1 MRAMRLGLARTTAG
15 AAGALLLWAISGV
28 AQATPDRLIETVSA
42 VEERLNARVGLYVYD
57 EETGRRW
64 TYNADDRFP
73 MASTF
78 KSLAC
83 AALLAR
89 VDAGDERLDRVVTFG
104 KSELVPYSPVTEERV
119 GPDGMSLGEV
129 CHATMTM
136 SDNTAANLVMGAIG
150 GPAGLTAFIRSTGDR
165 ATRLDR
171 WETDLNEATPNDP
184 RDTTTPKAMARTLRR
199 LVFEEVLSLD
209 SRAQLKDWLKGNKV
223 GDALFRAGVPEDWTV
238 GDRTGAGGH
247 GTRAIAA
254 ILWPPGRQPVV
265 ATVYITETEASFEAR
280 NAAIA
285 DIGAAVAAAVVGP
298 ARAD

>member
-1 MRAMRLGLARTTAG
+1 MRALGFGLARTATG

-28 AQATPDRLIETVSA
+28 AYATPDRLIETVRA
-42 VEERLNARVGLYVYD
+42 VEERLNARVGVYVYD

-83 AALLAR
+83 AALLAQ
-89 VDAGDERLDRVVTFG
+89 VDLGEERLDRVVTFG
-104 KSELVPYSPVTEERV
+104 ESDLVPYSPVTKERV
-119 GPDGMSLGEV
+119 GADGMSLGEV

-150 GPAGLTAFIRSTGDR
+150 GPDRLTAFIRSTGDT

-171 WETDLNEATPNDP
+171 WETDLNEATPGDP

-209 SRAQLKDWLKGNKV
+209 SRAQLKDWLKGNQV
-223 GDALFRAGVPEDWTV
+223 SDALFRAGVPDDWTV
-238 GDRTGAGGH
+238 GDRTGAGGY

-254 ILWPPGRQPVV
+254 ILWPPGRQPVI
-265 ATVYITETEASFEAR
+265 ATVYMTETGASFDVR

-285 DIGAAVAAAVVGP
+285 EIGGAIAAAVTG
-298 ARAD
+298 AAKSE

>member
-1 MRAMRLGLARTTAG
+1 M
-15 AAGALLLWAISGV
+15 LLLGTVSGV
-28 AQATPDRLIETVSA
+28 AQAEADRLIETVKQ
-42 VEERLNARVGLYVYD
+42 VEARLEARVGMYVRD

-89 VDAGDERLDRVVTFG
+89 VDTGEERLDRVVTFG
-104 KSELVPYSPVTEERV
+104 TSDLVPYSPVTKERV

-150 GPAGLTAFIRSTGDR
+150 GPAGLTAFIRSTGDK

-171 WETDLNEATPNDP
+171 WETDLNDATPGDP

-199 LVFEEVLSLD
+199 LAFEEVLSLD
-209 SRAQLKDWLKGNKV
+209 SRAQLKDWLKGNQVSDK
-223 GDALFRAGVPEDWTV
+223 LFRAGVPDDWTV

-247 GTRAIAA
+247 GTRTIAA
-254 ILWPPGRQPVV
+254 ILWPPERQPVI
-265 ATVYITETEASFEAR
+265 ATVYITETEASFDAR

-285 DIGAAVAAAVVGP
+285 DIGKAIAAAVTGSAKP
-298 ARAD
+298 E

>member
-1 MRAMRLGLARTTAG
+1 MRAMRLGLARTAAG
-15 AAGALLLWAISGV
+15 AAVAFLLWAVSGA
-28 AQATPDRLIETVSA
+28 AQAEADRLIETVKQ
-42 VEERLNARVGLYVYD
+42 VEARLEARVGMYVRD

-89 VDAGDERLDRVVTFG
+89 VDTGEERLDRVVTFAE
-104 KSELVPYSPVTEERV
+104 SDLVPYSPVTKERV
-119 GPDGMSLGEV
+119 GAEGMSLGEV

-150 GPAGLTAFIRSTGDR
+150 GPAGLTAFIRSTGDK

-199 LVFEEVLSLD
+199 LAFEEVLSLD
-209 SRAQLKDWLKGNKV
+209 SRAQLKDWLKGNEV
-223 GDALFRAGVPEDWTV
+223 SDALFRAGVPDDWTV
-238 GDRTGAGGH
+238 GDRSGAGGY
-247 GTRAIAA
+247 GTRTIAA
-254 ILWPPGRQPVV
+254 IMWPPERQPVI
-265 ATVYITETEASFEAR
+265 ATVYITETEASFDAR

-285 DIGAAVAAAVVGP
+285 DIGEAIAAAVAGSAKP
-298 ARAD
+298 

>member
-1 MRAMRLGLARTTAG
+1 MRGVRLGLART
-15 AAGALLLWAISGV
+15 AAGAFLLWAVSGA
-28 AQATPDRLIETVSA
+28 AQAEADRLIETVKQ
-42 VEERLNARVGLYVYD
+42 VEARLEARVGMYVRD

-89 VDAGDERLDRVVTFG
+89 VDTGEERLDRVVTFG
-104 KSELVPYSPVTEERV
+104 KSDLVPYSPVTKERV
-119 GPDGMSLGEV
+119 GADGMSLGEV
-129 CHATMTM
+129 CHATMTV

-150 GPAGLTAFIRSTGDR
+150 GPAGLTAFIRSTGDK

-171 WETDLNEATPNDP
+171 WETDLNDATPGDP

-199 LVFEEVLSLD
+199 LAFEEVLSLD
-209 SRAQLKDWLKGNKV
+209 SRAQLKDWLKGSQV
-223 GDALFRAGVPEDWTV
+223 SDALFRAGVPDDWTV
-238 GDRTGAGGH
+238 GDRTGAGGY
-247 GTRAIAA
+247 GTRTIAA
-254 ILWPPGRQPVV
+254 ILWPPGRQPVI
-265 ATVYITETEASFEAR
+265 ATVYITETEASFDAR

-285 DIGAAVAAAVVGP
+285 DIGEAIAAAVAGSAKP
-298 ARAD
+298 

>member
-1 MRAMRLGLARTTAG
+1 M
-15 AAGALLLWAISGV
+15 LLLGTVSGV
-28 AQATPDRLIETVSA
+28 AQAEADRLIETVKQ
-42 VEERLNARVGLYVYD
+42 VEARLEARVGMYVRD

-89 VDAGDERLDRVVTFG
+89 VDTGEERLDRVVTFG
-104 KSELVPYSPVTEERV
+104 TSDLVPYSPVTKERV

-150 GPAGLTAFIRSTGDR
+150 GPAGLTAFIRSTGDK
-165 ATRLDR
+165 APRLDR
-171 WETDLNEATPNDP
+171 WETDLNDGTPGDP

-199 LVFEEVLSLD
+199 LAFEEVLSLD
-209 SRAQLKDWLKGNKV
+209 SRAQLKDWLKGNQVSDK
-223 GDALFRAGVPEDWTV
+223 LFRAGVPEEWTV

-247 GTRAIAA
+247 GTRTIAA
-254 ILWPPGRQPVV
+254 ILWPPERQPVI
-265 ATVYITETEASFEAR
+265 ATVYITETEASFDAR

-285 DIGAAVAAAVVGP
+285 DIGKAIAAAVTGSAKP
-298 ARAD
+298 E